1 MGPTATND
9 SLEPVVPL
17 VSNDLDDRKTKL
29 ASSAIAHDVLSRSS
43 HDDEST
49 SIDSS
54 FCVNIPSGIQSQRG
68 TSPMMKKEEGEN
80 VIPSNVGH
88 LHLEA
93 EVSKGMCISDN
104 SNLGD
109 VILNQLGTMNPA
121 CRPSANTEMVNCR
134 IYMCV
139 FIFKLYHKL

>member
-17 VSNDLDDRKTKL
+17 ASNDLDDRRTMF
-29 ASSAIAHDVLSRSS
+29 ASSAIAQDVLSRSS

-49 SIDSS
+49 SVDSS

-68 TSPMMKKEEGEN
+68 TSPLLKKEDGGN
-80 VIPSNVGH
+80 VISSNVEH
-88 LHLEA
+88 QRLEA
-93 EVSKGMCISDN
+93 EVSKGIYIPDN

-109 VILNQLGTMNPA
+109 VLLNQLGTTNPA
-121 CRPSANTEMVNCR
+121 FRSSTNTEMVRNCR
-134 IYMCV
+134 IYVCS
-139 FIFKLYHKL
+139 F

>member
-29 ASSAIAHDVLSRSS
+29 ASSALTQDVLLRSS

-49 SIDSS
+49 SVDSS
-54 FCVNIPSGIQSQRG
+54 FSVNIPSGIQSQRG
-68 TSPMMKKEEGEN
+68 TSPLLKKEDGG
-80 VIPSNVGH
+80 SG
-88 LHLEA
+88 LEA
-93 EVSKGMCISDN
+93 EVSKGICVSEN

-109 VILNQLGTMNPA
+109 DLLYQLGTMNPA
-121 CRPSANTEMVNCR
+121 FRTSTNTEMVRNCR
-134 IYMCV
+134 IYVCS
-139 FIFKLYHKL
+139 YHEL